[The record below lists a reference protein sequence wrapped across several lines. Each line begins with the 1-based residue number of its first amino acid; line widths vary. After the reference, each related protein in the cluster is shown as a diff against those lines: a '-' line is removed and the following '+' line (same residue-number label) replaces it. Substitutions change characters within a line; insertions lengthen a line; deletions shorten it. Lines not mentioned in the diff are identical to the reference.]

1 MANVRLTPVIRRR
14 ELDIARVALAP
25 IPSAQEVHLLLHQNL
40 LSARFNSALAVLLTR
55 QKL

>member
-14 ELDIARVALAP
+14 ELDIARAALAP

-40 LSARFNSALAVLLTR
+40 LPARFNSALPVLLTR
-55 QKL
+55 QEL